1 MIHFTDGGGTL
12 AFFYCVVWC
21 MLRSEQFPGFGHAAS
36 QLGFGGGRKVVCS
49 CVCVF
54 ERVLSTVCGAIRSQC
69 DVFLRVFERGFGNGL
84 RGNRASEGTQNGVS
98 LRVLEWV
105 SWNGLRGNWAS
116 EAVAKWCVSCVYSS
130 GFRERSAG

>member
-1 MIHFTDGGGTL
+1 MVEVRWL
-12 AFFYCVVWC
+12 FYCVVLC

-84 RGNRASEGTQNGVS
+84 RGNWASEGAQNSVF
-98 LRVLEWV
+98 LCVLERFLEW
-105 SWNGLRGNWAS
+105 S
-116 EAVAKWCVSCVYSS
+116 AVQL
-130 GFRERSAG
+130 GFGGGRKVMFC

>member
-1 MIHFTDGGGTL
+1 MVEVRWL
-12 AFFYCVVWC
+12 FYCVVLC

-54 ERVLSTVCGAIRSQC
+54 ERVLSTVCGAIRSQS

-84 RGNRASEGTQNGVS
+84 RGNWASEG
-98 LRVLEWV
+98 
-105 SWNGLRGNWAS
+105 
-116 EAVAKWCVSCVYSS
+116 VAKWCVLELSLIQI
-130 GFRERSAG
+130 

>member
-1 MIHFTDGGGTL
+1 MVEVRWL
-12 AFFYCVVWC
+12 FYCVVLC

-54 ERVLSTVCGAIRSQC
+54 ERVLSTVCGAIRSQS

-84 RGNRASEGTQNGVS
+84 RGN
-98 LRVLEWV
+98 
-105 SWNGLRGNWAS
+105 WAS
-116 EAVAKWCVSCVYSS
+116 EVSQSGVFFLCV
-130 GFRERSAG
+130 FERVLRTVCGAIGLRRGRKVLFC